1 MQTAFTRLIGIEVPI
16 INGPFGSPELA
27 AAVSNAGG
35 LGQLSITWQS
45 LEGIAAGVREIRQ
58 RTNKPFVVNMVL
70 LETQSE
76 QEVRAK
82 LATAL
87 ECGANAVSFH
97 WDNPSKYLQQI
108 HDAGAK
114 VLATVGTAE
123 EARAYA
129 AAGADAIIAQGWEA
143 GGHAKSEIALSVL
156 VPRVFDSVR
165 VPVIAA
171 GGIADGRGLV
181 AALALGASGVVMGT
195 RFVASLETNH
205 HPEYQQHLI
214 VSSENN
220 TYRTELFDQGW
231 ANAPHRVIRN
241 STVKDWERAGKPEGS
256 DRPNHGEI
264 LARDANQQP
273 VVRYSEDTPKHGWT
287 GNLEAAALYAGQSVG
302 LVHDVLP
309 ADEIV
314 RKIML
319 EASAAIQ
326 NLKIQNITIQNMQQ
340 SQQV

>member
-1 MQTAFTRLIGIEVPI
+1 MKVQTSFTKLMGIKVPI

-45 LEGIAAGVREIRQ
+45 LEGITAGVREVRQ
-58 RTNKPFVVNMVL
+58 RTSKPFMVNMVL

-97 WDNPSKYLQQI
+97 WDDPSKYLQQV

-114 VLATVGTAE
+114 VLATVSTAE

-129 AAGADAIIAQGWEA
+129 VAGADAIIAQGWEA

-156 VPRVFDSVR
+156 VPRVFDSVH

-181 AALALGASGVVMGT
+181 AALALGASAVVMGT

-205 HPEYQQHLI
+205 HAQYQQHLI
-214 VSSENN
+214 ASSEND
-220 TYRTELFDQGW
+220 TYCTELFDQGW

-241 STVKDWERAGKPEGS
+241 STVKDWEHAGKPEGNN
-256 DRPNHGEI
+256 RPNHGEI
-264 LARDANQQP
+264 LARDANRQP
-273 VVRYSEDTPKHGWT
+273 VVRYSEDTPKRGWT

-302 LVHDVLP
+302 LIHEILP
-309 ADEIV
+309 AEEIV

-319 EASAAIQ
+319 EASTT
-326 NLKIQNITIQNMQQ
+326 IQNITMQTVQQ

>member
-1 MQTAFTRLIGIEVPI
+1 MQTSFTTLFGIEVPI

-45 LEGIAAGVREIRQ
+45 LEGIKNSVSELRK
-58 RTNKPFVVNMVL
+58 RTESPFMVNMVL

-76 QEVRAK
+76 EENRAK
-82 LATAL
+82 LAVAL

-97 WDNPSKYLQQI
+97 WDNPSKYVQQV

-114 VLATVGTAE
+114 VFATVGTTE

-129 AAGADAIIAQGWEA
+129 DAGADAIIAQGWEA
-143 GGHAKSEIALSVL
+143 GGHAKSEIALSIL
-156 VPRVFDSVR
+156 IPRVADAVR

-205 HPEYQQHLI
+205 HPEYKHQLI
-214 VSSENN
+214 TANEND
-220 TYRTELFDQGW
+220 TFRTELFDQGW
-231 ANAPHRVIRN
+231 PNAPHRVLRN
-241 STVKDWERAGKPEGS
+241 STVNTWERAGNPSG
-256 DRPNHGEI
+256 DNRPNMGEI

-273 VVRYSEDTPKHGWT
+273 VVRYSEDTPKRGWT
-287 GNLEAAALYAGQSVG
+287 GNLEATALYAGQSVG
-302 LVHDVLP
+302 LISDVLP
-309 ADEIV
+309 AE
-314 RKIML
+314 KIIQQILL
-319 EASAAIQ
+319 EASATFH
-326 NLKIQNITIQNMQQ
+326 NIQQ